1 MTAERLSCAATFPRR
16 MHRHST
22 NARLTP
28 PSGQANRGLRLLALA
43 ACVAGLAGCAGTHQK
58 SSAYTSEIDPYET
71 EWVATADDPIGM
83 LVVQKFKRERQR
95 SQGSGVS
102 SDNALVS
109 EALNYLGIRYRFG
122 GNSPDTGF
130 DCSGLVT
137 YTAERSLGLK
147 LPRNAAEIAQQGVS
161 VSKSELK
168 AGDLVFFN
176 TMGRRYSHVGIYLGD
191 DRFVHSPSS
200 GGVVRVE
207 NMTLAYWS
215 KRYNGARRIDTSL
228 VATARASN

>member
-1 MTAERLSCAATFPRR
+1 

>member
-1 MTAERLSCAATFPRR
+1 
-16 MHRHST
+16 MHRHSII
-22 NARLTP
+22 ARFNSST
-28 PSGQANRGLRLLALA
+28 GQAKRGLRSLALM
-43 ACVAGLAGCAGTHQK
+43 ACVAGLAGCASTNQK
-58 SSAYTSEIDPYET
+58 STAHTSEIDPYEM

-95 SQGSGVS
+95 QAQSGVN
-102 SDNALVS
+102 SDNAMVS

-122 GNSPDTGF
+122 GSTPDTGF
-130 DCSGLVT
+130 DCSGLVA
-137 YTAERSLGLK
+137 YSAERSLGLK

-161 VSKSELK
+161 VAKNELK

-191 DRFVHSPSS
+191 DRFVHSPSA

-207 NMTLAYWS
+207 SMTMAYWT
-215 KRYNGARRIDTSL
+215 KRYNGARRLDNSL
-228 VATARASN
+228 MASARAAN